1 MTTGGEENKPGCCS
15 LILSK
20 RDQANMCSF
29 FVGPPT
35 ALLATPATLN
45 LSDNPDH
52 LLVTDTVW
60 FLQNQQIKPRQ
71 GFRKKIKFW
80 RLKDDLKWKAV
91 MNQKICK
98 LYINPLTP
106 KAAKSARRIWY

>member
-1 MTTGGEENKPGCCS
+1 MQGHACGEEKVMTTGAEENKPGCCS

-20 RDQANMCSF
+20 RDQVKMCSF

-52 LLVTDTVW
+52 FFLLVMDTVHG
-60 FLQNQQIKPRQ
+60 FYKINKLNQD
-71 GFRKKIKFW
+71 
-80 RLKDDLKWKAV
+80 KDLGKR
-91 MNQKICK
+91 
-98 LYINPLTP
+98 
-106 KAAKSARRIWY
+106 SSSGG